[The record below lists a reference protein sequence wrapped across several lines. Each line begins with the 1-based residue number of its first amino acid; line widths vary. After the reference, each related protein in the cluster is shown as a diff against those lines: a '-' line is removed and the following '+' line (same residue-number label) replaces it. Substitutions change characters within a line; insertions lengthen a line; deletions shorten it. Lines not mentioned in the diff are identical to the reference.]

1 MAGRTVETNYAVL
14 EEERGD
20 LFVLKEGVTEYD
32 IQNVWFHTGSLNKEW
47 KTEEGHQ
54 LKILSTGHLNA
65 YSGPDFKDALIEING
80 VPFRGDIEIH
90 WKGKDWYQHGHHRD
104 KRYDRVLLHVIMSK
118 EAEFIGAITSSGH
131 AVPTL
136 IIGDFFEEQQ
146 NLQEEPFVKPKN
158 INLKMPQCL
167 KQIEYDYET
176 LVRILAQ
183 QRVFQRVEQMRSRFR
198 EVSLNELIY
207 EFLFYGLG
215 MGTRYASIY
224 LKLAQQIPYS
234 QASIWA
240 AEEPRLLEAVFLSSL
255 GYLQKG
261 VELKNPYAL
270 LLNDIKNYFFNNNV
284 SCDVLQDDIIHRVV
298 SVYPVAN
305 PSSRMAL
312 MVGILSKVETS
323 LSEFLFSLC
332 EKSLCTVPNLSLW
345 EKFFNIQH
353 FYWSYYNTWEMK
365 RSKVPHALIGKER
378 VYSILGNIL
387 FPFFIFCIQE
397 GLWGQRE
404 EKIWELYF
412 RLPGENSHWLLKK
425 MQLHAEFLFP
435 DRKLKFFEQQ
445 ALIQWYR
452 TGCSIHPQ
460 CLDCP
465 WNSMKPFHSQI

>member
-1 MAGRTVETNYAVL
+1 MAGRTVETSYALL
-14 EEERGD
+14 EEEGEE
-20 LFVLKEGVTEYD
+20 LFFLKEGVTEYD
-32 IQNVWFHTGSLNKEW
+32 IQNVWFQADSLEKEW
-47 KTEEGHQ
+47 KTEEGHRVR
-54 LKILSTGHLNA
+54 ILSTGYLNV

-90 WKGKDWYQHGHHRD
+90 RRGKDWYQHGHHRD

-118 EAEFIGAITSSGH
+118 ETDFIGAITSSGH

-146 NLQEEPFVKPKN
+146 NSRVEPFVMSKN
-158 INLKMPQCL
+158 VDLKIPQCL

-198 EVSLNELIY
+198 EVSLDELIY
-207 EFLFYGLG
+207 EFLFYSLG
-215 MGTRYASIY
+215 MGTRFAPLYS
-224 LKLAQQIPYS
+224 KLAQQIPYS

-270 LLNDIKNYFFNNNV
+270 LLENIKNQFLKDTS
-284 SCDVLQDDIIHRVV
+284 SCNIFQEDVTRSVV
-298 SVYPVAN
+298 SVYPMAN
-305 PSSRMAL
+305 PSSRMAW
-312 MVGILSKVETS
+312 MVGILSKVESS
-323 LSEFLFSLC
+323 LSEFLLSLC
-332 EKSLCTVPNLSLW
+332 ERNFCAVPAWNLW
-345 EKFFNIQH
+345 ENFFHIHH

-365 RSKVPHALIGKER
+365 RSKVPHSLIGKER

-412 RLPGENSHWLLKK
+412 RLPGENRHWLLKK
-425 MQLHAEFLFP
+425 MRSHAEFLFP

-460 CLDCP
+460 CIDCP
-465 WNSMKPFHSQI
+465 WNNMGFLSSRM